1 MITDPL
7 VIFLP
12 DGHVFPVDCLF
23 TEMYILGDWG
33 LLFSILFSVNCLRC
47 RCHFEQ
53 DIVLAIS
60 SPFLGG
66 AAMEVCGFFSPVAER
81 LAR

>member
-7 VIFLP
+7 VILPP
-12 DGHVFPVDCLF
+12 DGHVFPPIVF
-23 TEMYILGDWG
+23 
-33 LLFSILFSVNCLRC
+33 FANFPRC